1 MSPEAHG
8 AARRQTGFSLFAG
21 GAYDPAAGGG
31 RVAWQRPSGVALV
44 ARSGGNVAVPGTHPA
59 LAGSRIAWIDGDGTV
74 LADAATF
81 RDRDRLATPGAGV
94 IALSDRVLAWR
105 ARDPAGTDR
114 LWARALA
121 GGEPRLLLESP
132 APTEIGRPALLGGT
146 VLCHVA
152 GPAGSRVIAIDAA
165 TGAQQLLRAEPIATL
180 TNPSTDGVRLL
191 YVRATGRQQELRMG
205 PGRPRPPDRR
215 PRAARL
221 PVLRAGAT
229 SSTSTAATG
238 TARATAAGARG
249 SRPAPRPGVVA
260 TLWSTALTADAAYVT
275 RLRVVSGG
283 ARSADILRVAALP

>member
-1 MSPEAHG
+1 MSGEARS
-8 AARRQTGFSLFAG
+8 AARRQTGFALFAG

-31 RVAWQRPSGVALV
+31 RVAWQRPGGVALL
-44 ARSGGNVAVPGTHPA
+44 ARGGGNVAVPGTHPA

-94 IALSDRVLAWR
+94 IAVSDRVLAWR

-152 GPAGSRVIAIDAA
+152 GPAGSRVLAIDAA

-180 TNPSTDGVRLL
+180 TNPSTDGARLL

-205 PGRPRPPDRR
+205 PVGPGRPIDDRALLVFPSSGRRDVEHEHGRHRHRQGYRGRR
-215 PRAARL
+215 PRL
-221 PVLRAGAT
+221 P
-229 SSTSTAATG
+229 
-238 TARATAAGARG
+238 
-249 SRPAPRPGVVA
+249 PRSAPGVVA